1 MKFRNQWM
9 KYGFRDQAGSDGGD
23 GGSGATY
30 TEQQLQEKLNAEVS
44 GLKAKNNELI
54 AAEKAAKQRATDA
67 ENKLNAIDW
76 DLYNSASKQIQDEQR
91 QQIIKAEGFEGLEKR
106 QQQVFE
112 SQKQQI
118 VEKYETEKGQLLD
131 ENKQLKALFISSA
144 IKEQARQAGVVDS
157 AVYDA
162 MLHAERVFELKDGL
176 VQARELI
183 GKDNQPLTAGE
194 WFEQMRSKAPHWFP
208 ASTGG
213 GTTNTRSA
221 GGKSFSEMTE
231 QERIALLR
239 SDPARFNQL
248 NQTQ

>member
-23 GGSGATY
+23 GGGGTTY
-30 TEQQLQEKLNAEVS
+30 TEDQFQEKLNSEVS
-44 GLKAKNNELI
+44 GLKTKNSDLI

-67 ENKLNAIDW
+67 ETKLNAIDW
-76 DLYNSASKQIQDEQR
+76 DLYNSAKQQMQDDQRKQI
-91 QQIIKAEGFEGLEKR
+91 INAEGFEGLEKR

-118 VEKYETEKGQLLD
+118 VEKYEAEKGQLAD

-162 MLHAERVFELKDGL
+162 MLHAERLFELKDGL

-213 GTTNTRSA
+213 GTTNARSA
-221 GGKSFSEMTE
+221 GNKSFNEMTE

>member
-9 KYGFRDQAGSDGGD
+9 KYGFQDQAGNDGSN
-23 GGSGATY
+23 GGGGMTY
-30 TEQQLQEKLNAEVS
+30 TEEQLQEKLNTEVS
-44 GLKAKNNELI
+44 GLKTKNSDLI
-54 AAEKAAKQRATDA
+54 AAEKAAKQRAADA
-67 ENKLNAIDW
+67 EKKLSEIDW
-76 DLYNSASKQIQDEQR
+76 DLYNSAKQQMQDDQR

-118 VEKYETEKGQLLD
+118 VEKYEAEKGQLVD
-131 ENKQLKALFISSA
+131 ENKQLKALFVNA
-144 IKEQARQAGVVDS
+144 EIKEQARKAGVVDS
-157 AVYDA
+157 AVFDA
-162 MLHAERVFELKDGL
+162 LLHAERLFELKDGL
-176 VQARELI
+176 IQARELI

-213 GTTNTRSA
+213 GATNARSV
-221 GGKSFSEMTE
+221 GNKSFNEMTE
-231 QERIALLR
+231 QERVSLLR